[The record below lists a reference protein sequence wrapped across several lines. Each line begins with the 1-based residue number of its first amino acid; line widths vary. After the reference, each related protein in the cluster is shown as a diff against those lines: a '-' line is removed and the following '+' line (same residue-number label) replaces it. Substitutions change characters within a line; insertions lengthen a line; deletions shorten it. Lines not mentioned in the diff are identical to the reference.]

1 MNEVDSS
8 KYTDFKFFINTSDVL
23 FTLTLNNLVKDK
35 VNNIIGK
42 IIIIRE
48 NQEVNL
54 FEVAKLLDL
63 MNINKLNI
71 IAIYPLDT
79 LEKINFVK
87 INEPSVIKYLEVNA
101 DDFISYL
108 NNPSYNFLDYNK
120 YTLYIIKEGS
130 YLDIKNIFIKINDF
144 DVNIGRGSSQKAHV
158 VSPLDFRVSCY
169 LMALFKFDYKY
180 ISYLNTFNVI
190 SKDRYLPFFEKF
202 QIKD

>member
-1 MNEVDSS
+1 VNEVDSS

>member
-79 LEKINFVK
+79 LEKINFVN

>member
-180 ISYLNTFNVI
+180 ISYLNTFNVT
-190 SKDRYLPFFEKF
+190 KVYN
-202 QIKD
+202 

>member
-144 DVNIGRGSSQKAHV
+144 YVNIGRGSSQKAHV